1 MKTFAMTMNQ
11 CIDPDRSGVGPMSRG
26 ELLAATT
33 LTDITVESIDST
45 GLNITVQ
52 TAGNGDKLSMPVVSP
67 EVMKGVT
74 VGEHVS
80 LELDVQGKVVK
91 ILKLAPAPKEEG
103 GPEPGA

>member
-1 MKTFAMTMNQ
+1 MILIGAGGS
-11 CIDPDRSGVGPMSRG
+11 DESWRAA
-26 ELLAATT
+26 AATT

-80 LELDVQGKVVK
+80 LELDVQGKVMK